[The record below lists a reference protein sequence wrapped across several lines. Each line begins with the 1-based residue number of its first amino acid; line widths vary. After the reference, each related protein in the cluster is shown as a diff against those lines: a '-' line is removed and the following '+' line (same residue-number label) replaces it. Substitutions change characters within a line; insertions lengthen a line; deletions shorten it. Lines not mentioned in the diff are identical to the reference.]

1 MKMAT
6 KKGASKG
13 GSGSGRLR
21 KRRKRVGM
29 ILSKET
35 VSTNLTE
42 DDLTTFLGYVTG
54 GEGKKSDVL
63 RTLIHEAIVAREL
76 RKHGHREAGKQ
87 IRQLHEQAVEAGT
100 VGLSKMLEEVL
111 TICRKLNS
119 GYLKLLTGS
128 DVNFGILFEL
138 LKLGEGVHS
147 MVLNDITKPVMKQ
160 TYKTGEEFEAAVS
173 ELKDLFE
180 ERAADKIENVRT
192 EVSGNVFRDANAA

>member
-1 MKMAT
+1 
-6 KKGASKG
+6 
-13 GSGSGRLR
+13 
-21 KRRKRVGM
+21 
-29 ILSKET
+29 
-35 VSTNLTE
+35 
-42 DDLTTFLGYVTG
+42 
-54 GEGKKSDVL
+54 
-63 RTLIHEAIVAREL
+63 
-76 RKHGHREAGKQ
+76 
-87 IRQLHEQAVEAGT
+87 
-100 VGLSKMLEEVL
+100 
-111 TICRKLNS
+111 LNS